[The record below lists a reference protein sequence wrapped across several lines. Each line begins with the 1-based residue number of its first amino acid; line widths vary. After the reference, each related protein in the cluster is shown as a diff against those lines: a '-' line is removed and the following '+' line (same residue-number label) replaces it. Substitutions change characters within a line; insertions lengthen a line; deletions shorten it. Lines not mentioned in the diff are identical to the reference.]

1 MAPHVGAVSTERGPP
16 LRKLSTVL
24 SSLAANKKRWR
35 ELMRL
40 QPTSAPLARESHIA
54 NRFHEVT
61 AFGSNPGNLRMFV
74 FAPSRKSPRPAL
86 VVALHGCTQTAA
98 SYDYGA
104 GWSKLADRYG
114 FVVLAPQ
121 QQKSNNPNT
130 CFTWFQPGDTTRGQ
144 GEAMSIRQMI
154 DRAIVEYDID
164 LAHVY
169 ITGLSAGGA
178 MASVMLA
185 AYPEVF
191 AAGAIVA
198 GLPFGSADTLEQAFE
213 SMFKGPRLS
222 GDEFAALARSAS
234 AHEGPWPRI
243 SVWHGTADQIVK
255 PENASAIIEQWRRLH
270 ALPSDATTVSKT
282 PAYHYRR
289 WTNARGETLIEDYL
303 VTGMGHGV
311 PLATGDA
318 DAVGV
323 PGPYFLETTIS
334 STENIAAFFGITEHI
349 ERGALD
355 LPESLRRTEP
365 VVAEEMLEPVPWP
378 AQSGAARGDDW
389 DPAEHME
396 QRRTSDPVVEPAAP
410 QGAVPSKV
418 DVGAIINNALR
429 AAGLLR

>member
-1 MAPHVGAVSTERGPP
+1 

-35 ELMRL
+35 ELIRL
-40 QPTSAPLARESHIA
+40 QPRSAPFARESHIA
-54 NRFHEVT
+54 NRLHEVT

-74 FAPSRKSPRPAL
+74 FAPSRERPTPAL

-104 GWSKLADRYG
+104 GWSKLADRHG

-121 QQKSNNPNT
+121 QQKPNNPNT
-130 CFTWFQPGDTTRGQ
+130 CFTWFQSGDTTRGH

-164 LAHVY
+164 PLRVY

-191 AAGAIVA
+191 AAGGIVA
-198 GLPFGSADTLEQAFE
+198 GLPFGAADTLEQAFE

-222 GDEFAALARSAS
+222 GDEFAALVRRAS

-243 SVWHGTADQIVK
+243 SVWHGAADQIVK
-255 PENASAIIEQWRRLH
+255 PQNATAIVEQWRRLH
-270 ALPSDATTVSKT
+270 ALPVDATTVSKT
-282 PAYHYRR
+282 PAYHHRR

-303 VTGMGHGV
+303 VIGMGHGV
-311 PLATGDA
+311 PLATGGA

-323 PGPYFLETTIS
+323 PGPYFLETAIS
-334 STENIAAFFGITEHI
+334 STEHIAAFFGITEQI
-349 ERGALD
+349 DKGAVA
-355 LPESLRRTEP
+355 LPEGLRPIEP
-365 VVAEEMLEPVPWP
+365 VVAEEVLEPLPWP
-378 AQSGAARGDDW
+378 ANSGARGGDW
-389 DPAEHME
+389 ESVAHMG
-396 QRRTSDPVVEPAAP
+396 QRATFETVDEPVAA
-410 QGAVPSKV
+410 QGTTRPKV